1 MMTTIELRRTPDG
14 LLMSAPRLRK
24 FIDFAQSLDATP
36 VGDNWLFAKEHEA
49 QVRQFCRP
57 PKREM
62 SAPRPAPR
70 TMNAEGKAAAFDTSL
85 VTLFDP
91 SQPMSAHVQ
100 SAAELVMCLDPA
112 SSNEK
117 LAEASAGFES
127 FAARL
132 REWAARREVA
142 AV

>member
-1 MMTTIELRRTPDG
+1 MTTIELRLTPDG
-14 LLMSAPRLRK
+14 LLMSAPRLKK
-24 FIDFAQSLDATP
+24 FIDFAQSLGAKP
-36 VGDNWLFAKEHEA
+36 VGDNWLFAKQHEA
-49 QVRQFCRP
+49 EVRQFCRP

-62 SAPRPAPR
+62 PSAPSPSPR
-70 TMNAEGKAAAFDTSL
+70 MKSEIKTAAFDTSL

-100 SAAELVMCLDPA
+100 SAADLAMCLDPS

-117 LAEASAGFES
+117 LTEASAGFES

-132 REWAARREVA
+132 REWAARREGA